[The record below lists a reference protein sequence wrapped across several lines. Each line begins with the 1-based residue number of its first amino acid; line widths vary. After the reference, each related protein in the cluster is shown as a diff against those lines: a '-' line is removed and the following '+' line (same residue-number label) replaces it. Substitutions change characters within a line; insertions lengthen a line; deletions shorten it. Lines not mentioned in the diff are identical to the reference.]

1 MYLPC
6 GQPNFIFPSARR
18 ISNDSPVAHPVI
30 TQEHR
35 SAADTASSITLPS
48 LRDISKVYVPSL
60 QRNIQLPSLTSTIT
74 TETEVSA
81 PTTHACNDISAD
93 LSSSRVAQ
101 EIFYSDPSVLYA
113 SLHAENDYPCMIS
126 VFTSDSGHFPP
137 IDFTGAVTEKGIG
150 EGVNTNFNN
159 PLPRDTQDDDY
170 CTVLRKA
177 IKDIRRFDPA
187 YLLLRFCTLI
197 YGRDDTDHTFY

>member
-1 MYLPC
+1 MV
-6 GQPNFIFPSARR
+6 SR
-18 ISNDSPVAHPVI
+18 ISYFPPHVAFQNDSLVAHPVI
-30 TQEHR
+30 TQEHH

-48 LRDISKVYVPSL
+48 LRDISKVYAPSL

-74 TETEVSA
+74 TETEASA
-81 PTTHACNDISAD
+81 PTNHACNDISAD
-93 LSSSRVAQ
+93 FNSSRVAQ

-126 VFTSDSGHFPP
+126 VFTFDFGHFPP
-137 IDFTGAVTEKGIG
+137 IDFTGTVIEKGIG
-150 EGVNTNFNN
+150 EGLNTNFNY

-187 YLLLRFCTLI
+187 YLLLRFCTSS